1 MEKLD
6 YVLHRV
12 TIGFTGNMIKPFW
25 VQPCTAVRF
34 LRSRQRLRCFQVNR
48 PLLLQDIFSEHF
60 FSDRVTKGTLWKD
73 KEKTERCQVGDE
85 RDIDLRWEWE
95 TGSGPP
101 LATVKEGTKKREMVD
116 VEKYCLEKT
125 LMLFAT
131 KDFGK

>member
-60 FSDRVTKGTLWKD
+60 FSDRVTKGTLCKD
-73 KEKTERCQVGDE
+73 KEKIERCQVGDE
-85 RDIDLRWEWE
+85 RDIDLKDGNYMGGGDWEW
-95 TGSGPP
+95 P
-101 LATVKEGTKKREMVD
+101 TVGNSQGRN
-116 VEKYCLEKT
+116 EKT
-125 LMLFAT
+125 
-131 KDFGK
+131 